1 MNEKEFLESMLQ
13 KITEKSET
21 TKFGSEEECLS
32 WIHKITSL
40 KRGDEVVDTEGVR
53 GVVLGFEKGGWVVT
67 IGCFDK
73 EEADIDCRG
82 IPACC
87 IKSFPPSPV
96 EAPISRGFFIGIGT
110 PIQTS
115 TQERSV

>member
-13 KITEKSET
+13 KITKKSET
-21 TKFGSEEECLS
+21 TKFESEEECLS

-67 IGCFDK
+67 IGYFDE
-73 EEADIDCRG
+73 EEADISCRG

-87 IKSFPPSPV
+87 IKEIIP
-96 EAPISRGFFIGIGT
+96 A
-110 PIQTS
+110 
-115 TQERSV
+115 